1 MNETICIS
9 QAAAVAGMFPIIVS
23 YRFFNLSSVLQ
34 NGWNY
39 RGCDIIPENTLPV
52 LFLMQT

>member
-1 MNETICIS
+1 MNKTIHIS
-9 QAAAVAGMFPIIVS
+9 QAAADVIGVFPIIVS
-23 YRFFNLSSVLQ
+23 YRFFKLSSALQ

-39 RGCDIIPENTLPV
+39 RGSDIPENTLLV